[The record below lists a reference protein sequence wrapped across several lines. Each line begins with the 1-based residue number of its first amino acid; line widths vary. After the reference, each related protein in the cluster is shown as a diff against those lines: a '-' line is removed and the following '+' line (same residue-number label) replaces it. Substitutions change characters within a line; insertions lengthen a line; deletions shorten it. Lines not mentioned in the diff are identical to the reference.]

1 MSAHAGLP
9 SGDMTAAETGSSAEP
24 SRRVHHRWVGAAEVP
39 LSPGEVPGVARARQ
53 VVRVRAIIAIVDVY
67 CGECRRSFS
76 VARHTDCDVDAIPR
90 GGPTR
95 GKPRSAR
102 ADEAADGLAC
112 TG

>member
-1 MSAHAGLP
+1 VTDSLP
-9 SGDMTAAETGSSAEP
+9 SEVMAAAETGEQRP
-24 SRRVHHRWVGAAEVP
+24 RRVHHRWVAAAEVP
-39 LSPGEVPGVARARQ
+39 LSPSEVAGVSRARA
-53 VVRVRAIIAIVDVY
+53 VRREKVLIAVVDVY
-67 CGECRRSFS
+67 CGECRRSFI

-102 ADEAADGLAC
+102 ADEAVDGLAC